1 MRRSSKAASSSQS
14 PRNSAPSHAARSKRR
29 PRRQIQDVTIDDVAA
44 AAGVSRMTVSR
55 VLRGGHLVR
64 PELQE
69 RVFAAV
75 KKLNYRLNVAARA
88 LAGSGPSRVAF
99 VYSNPSQAFLSE
111 LLTGA
116 LRETSRLGMQLT
128 LTADADPTDRSAEIA
143 ALLRTGVQ
151 SFLLPSPACD
161 APEVLELLRRAQ
173 ARWVAISPANIE
185 IHPMSIS
192 ADHFDIASRMTQRL
206 VQLGHRSIGFI
217 AGAPGSKGATERLRG
232 HLRAMTAAGVDRC
245 PVEQGHFTFQSG
257 LAATEALLA
266 SFPQCTAIIACND
279 DMAAAA
285 ISVAHRHHL
294 RVPEDLTVVGFDDT
308 PIASIVSPAIT
319 TARQPIA
326 EMAQSAIRMLHLA
339 ATPGLPHE
347 NKQTRKV
354 LPCTLIERESSA
366 PPRQEPTVARLTTPS
381 LTSPARP
388 ATDAP
393 AKGRR
398 RRASPV
404 ATS

>member
-1 MRRSSKAASSSQS
+1 MRRSPKAASTSKSSRHS
-14 PRNSAPSHAARSKRR
+14 VSSHAPRHQRRS
-29 PRRQIQDVTIDDVAA
+29 RRQVQEVTIDHVAE

-128 LTADADPTDRSAEIA
+128 LTADADPTDRTAEIA
-143 ALLRTGVQ
+143 ALLRSGVQ

-161 APEVLELLRRAQ
+161 STEVIELLRQAQ
-173 ARWVAISPANIE
+173 ARWVAISPGNVE
-185 IHPMSIS
+185 IHPMSVS
-192 ADHFDIASRMTQRL
+192 ADHFDVAGRMTQRL
-206 VQLGHRSIGFI
+206 IELGHLNIAFI
-217 AGAPGSKGATERLRG
+217 AGAPGSKGGAERLRS
-232 HLRAMTAAGVDRC
+232 HLRSMAAAGIDRC
-245 PVEQGHFTFQSG
+245 PVEQGYFTFQSG
-257 LAATEALLA
+257 LAATERLLA

-308 PIASIVSPAIT
+308 PIATIVSPAIT

-339 ATPGLPHE
+339 ATPGAPHE
-347 NKQTRKV
+347 NKQTQKV
-354 LPCTLIERESSA
+354 LPCTLIERESSG
-366 PPRQEPTVARLTTPS
+366 PPRPQPADERVTSATSLSRPAADDPS
-381 LTSPARP
+381 KRRRRKTSPA
-388 ATDAP
+388 AP
-393 AKGRR
+393 
-398 RRASPV
+398 S
-404 ATS
+404 

>member
-1 MRRSSKAASSSQS
+1 MRRPSKAASTSQS
-14 PRNSAPSHAARSKRR
+14 PRHSTNSHAPRSKRR
-29 PRRQIQDVTIDDVAA
+29 SRRQLQDVTIDDVAA

-128 LTADADPTDRSAEIA
+128 LTADADPTDRTAEIA
-143 ALLRTGVQ
+143 ALLRSGVQ

-161 APEVLELLRRAQ
+161 APEVLELLRQAQ
-173 ARWVAISPANIE
+173 ARWVAISPANVD
-185 IHPMSIS
+185 IHPMSVS
-192 ADHFDIASRMTQRL
+192 ADHFDIAGRMTQRL
-206 VQLGHRSIGFI
+206 IQLGHRNIGFI
-217 AGAPGSKGATERLRG
+217 AGAPESKGGTERLRG
-232 HLRAMTAAGVDRC
+232 HLRAMAAAGIDRC
-245 PVEQGHFTFQSG
+245 PVEPGYFTFQSG
-257 LAATEALLA
+257 LAASEALLA

-294 RVPEDLTVVGFDDT
+294 RVPEDLTIVGFDDT

-339 ATPGLPHE
+339 ATPGASHE

-366 PPRQEPTVARLTTPS
+366 PPRQQPAAARVTTPS
-381 LTSPARP
+381 VTLPSRPAADGPAKRRRRRTSPA
-388 ATDAP
+388 AP
-393 AKGRR
+393 
-398 RRASPV
+398 
-404 ATS
+404 

>member
-1 MRRSSKAASSSQS
+1 MRRSSKAASTPKS
-14 PRNSAPSHAARSKRR
+14 PRHSVSSHGSRDQRRS
-29 PRRQIQDVTIDDVAA
+29 RRQVQEVTIDHVAE

-128 LTADADPTDRSAEIA
+128 LTADAESTDRTAEIA
-143 ALLRTGVQ
+143 ALLRSGVQ

-161 APEVLELLRRAQ
+161 SPEVIELLRQAQ
-173 ARWVAISPANIE
+173 ARWVAISPGNLE
-185 IHPMSIS
+185 IHPMSVS
-192 ADHFDIASRMTQRL
+192 ADHFDIAGRMTRRL
-206 VQLGHRSIGFI
+206 IALGHRNIAFI
-217 AGAPGSKGATERLRG
+217 AGAPGSKGGAERLRG
-232 HLRAMTAAGVDRC
+232 HLRAMAAAGIDRC

-257 LAATEALLA
+257 LAATERLLA

-339 ATPGLPHE
+339 ATPGAPHE
-347 NKQTRKV
+347 NKQTQKV
-354 LPCTLIERESSA
+354 LPCTLIERESSG
-366 PPRQEPTVARLTTPS
+366 PPRPLPAHELV
-381 LTSPARP
+381 TSPSATSLSRP
-388 ATDAP
+388 ATDDP
-393 AKGRR
+393 SKRR
-398 RRASPV
+398 RRKTPPAAPS
-404 ATS
+404 

>member
-1 MRRSSKAASSSQS
+1 MRRSSKAASTPPSRP
-14 PRNSAPSHAARSKRR
+14 PRHKRR
-29 PRRQIQDVTIDDVAA
+29 ARRQVQEVTIDHVAE

-55 VLRGGHLVR
+55 VLRGGHMVR

-88 LAGSGPSRVAF
+88 LAGSGPSRIAF

-116 LRETSRLGMQLT
+116 LRESSRLGMQLT
-128 LTADADPTDRSAEIA
+128 LTADADPTDRTAEIA

-161 APEVLELLRRAQ
+161 DPEVLELLRQAE

-185 IHPMSIS
+185 IHAMSVS
-192 ADHFDIASRMTQRL
+192 ADHFDVACRMTRRL
-206 VQLGHRSIGFI
+206 IELGHRNIGFI
-217 AGAPGSKGATERLRG
+217 AGAPGSKGGNERLRG
-232 HLRAMTAAGVDRC
+232 HLSSMAAARIDEC
-245 PVEQGHFTFQSG
+245 PVEQGFFTFQSG
-257 LAATEALLA
+257 LVATERLLT

-294 RVPEDLTVVGFDDT
+294 RVPEDVTVVGFDDT

-326 EMAQSAIRMLHLA
+326 EMAQSAIRMLHVA
-339 ATPGLPHE
+339 STPGAPHE
-347 NKQTRKV
+347 YKQTQKV

-366 PPRQEPTVARLTTPS
+366 PPRELPVAGRATNSGATSPS
-381 LTSPARP
+381 PLAAGDPAKRRRRKTSPA
-388 ATDAP
+388 
-393 AKGRR
+393 
-398 RRASPV
+398 SP
-404 ATS
+404 S

>member
-14 PRNSAPSHAARSKRR
+14 PRHSSASQAPRHKRR
-29 PRRQIQDVTIDDVAA
+29 SRRQVQEVTIDHVAE

-55 VLRGGHLVR
+55 VLRGGHMVR

-128 LTADADPTDRSAEIA
+128 LTADADPTDRTAEIA

-151 SFLLPSPACD
+151 SFLLPAPACD
-161 APEVLELLRRAQ
+161 APEVLELLRQGQ
-173 ARWVAISPANIE
+173 ARWVAISPAKVE
-185 IHPMSIS
+185 FHPMSVS
-192 ADHFDIASRMTQRL
+192 ADHFDIAGRMTQRL
-206 VQLGHRSIGFI
+206 IELGHRNIGFI

-232 HLRAMTAAGVDRC
+232 HLRAMAAADIAHA

-257 LAATEALLA
+257 LIATERLLT
-266 SFPQCTAIIACND
+266 SYPQCTAIIACND

-294 RVPEDLTVVGFDDT
+294 RVPEDVTVVGFDDT

-339 ATPGLPHE
+339 STPGAAQE
-347 NKQTRKV
+347 NKQTEKV
-354 LPCTLIERESSA
+354 LPCRLVERESSA
-366 PPRQEPTVARLTTPS
+366 PPRPLSATAPVATASASPPS
-381 LTSPARP
+381 RA
-388 ATDAP
+388 AAGGAP
-393 AKGRR
+393 KRR
-398 RRASPV
+398 RRKP
-404 ATS
+404 

>member
-1 MRRSSKAASSSQS
+1 MRRPTKAASTSQPPRPSTSS
-14 PRNSAPSHAARSKRR
+14 SALRHKRR
-29 PRRQIQDVTIDDVAA
+29 SRRQLQEVTIDHVAE

-55 VLRGGHLVR
+55 VLRGGHMVR

-99 VYSNPSQAFLSE
+99 VYSNPSPAFLSE

-128 LTADADPTDRSAEIA
+128 LTADADPTDRTAEIA

-161 APEVLELLRRAQ
+161 DPEVLDLLRQAQ
-173 ARWVAISPANIE
+173 ARWVAISPANVE
-185 IHPMSIS
+185 IHPMSVS
-192 ADHFDIASRMTQRL
+192 ADHFDVAGRMTQRL
-206 VQLGHRSIGFI
+206 IELGHRNIGFI
-217 AGAPGSKGATERLRG
+217 AGAPGSKGATERQRG
-232 HLRAMTAAGVDRC
+232 HLRAMTAAGIAHA
-245 PVEQGHFTFQSG
+245 PVEQGYFTFQSG
-257 LAATEALLA
+257 LVATERLLTT
-266 SFPQCTAIIACND
+266 FPECTAIIACND

-285 ISVAHRHHL
+285 ISIAHRHHL
-294 RVPEDLTVVGFDDT
+294 RVPEDITVVGFDDT

-339 ATPGLPHE
+339 STPAAPDE
-347 NKQTRKV
+347 NKQTQKV
-354 LPCTLIERESSA
+354 LPCTLIERESSSA
-366 PPRQEPTVARLTTPS
+366 PRAQAVEERVAETSKTSAPT
-381 LTSPARP
+381 
-388 ATDAP
+388 
-393 AKGRR
+393 KRR
-398 RRASPV
+398 RRK
-404 ATS
+404 TSSTALP

>member
-1 MRRSSKAASSSQS
+1 MRRSSKAAATPQS
-14 PRNSAPSHAARSKRR
+14 PRHSTSSPAQRHKRR
-29 PRRQIQDVTIDDVAA
+29 SRRQVQEVTIDDVAE

-128 LTADADPTDRSAEIA
+128 LTADADPTDRTAEIA

-161 APEVLELLRRAQ
+161 APEVLELLRQAQ
-173 ARWVAISPANIE
+173 AIWVAISPANVE
-185 IHPMSIS
+185 IHPMSVS
-192 ADHFDIASRMTQRL
+192 ADHFDIAGRMTRRL
-206 VQLGHRSIGFI
+206 IELGHRNIGFI
-217 AGAPGSKGATERLRG
+217 AGAPGSKGANERLRG
-232 HLRAMTAAGVDRC
+232 HLRALAGAGIDHA
-245 PVEQGHFTFQSG
+245 PVEQGYFTFESG
-257 LAATEALLA
+257 LAATERLLTT
-266 SFPQCTAIIACND
+266 FPQCTAIIACND

-294 RVPEDLTVVGFDDT
+294 RVPEDITVVGFDDT

-326 EMAQSAIRMLHLA
+326 DMAQSAIRMLHLA
-339 ATPGLPHE
+339 ATPSAPHE
-347 NKQTRKV
+347 NKQTQKV

-366 PPRQEPTVARLTTPS
+366 PPREQPAGEHVTKTSA
-381 LTSPARP
+381 TSPARAAADDP
-388 ATDAP
+388 S
-393 AKGRR
+393 KRR
-398 RRASPV
+398 RRKTSPASP
-404 ATS
+404 S

>member
-1 MRRSSKAASSSQS
+1 MRRPSKAASSQS
-14 PRNSAPSHAARSKRR
+14 PRHSTSSQALRHKRR
-29 PRRQIQDVTIDDVAA
+29 SRRQVQEVTIDHVAE

-128 LTADADPTDRSAEIA
+128 LTADADPTDRTAEIA

-151 SFLLPSPACD
+151 AFLLPSPACD
-161 APEVLELLRRAQ
+161 DPEVLELLRQAE
-173 ARWVAISPANIE
+173 ARWVAISPANVE
-185 IHPMSIS
+185 IHSMSVS
-192 ADHFDIASRMTQRL
+192 ADHFDVAARMTQRL
-206 VQLGHRSIGFI
+206 IELGHRNIGFI
-217 AGAPGSKGATERLRG
+217 AGAPGSKGATERQRG
-232 HLRAMTAAGVDRC
+232 HLRAMTTAGIDNA
-245 PVEQGHFTFQSG
+245 PVEQGYFTFQSG
-257 LAATEALLA
+257 LVAAERLLTT
-266 SFPQCTAIIACND
+266 FPQCTAIIACND

-294 RVPEDLTVVGFDDT
+294 RVPEDVTVVGFDDT

-339 ATPGLPHE
+339 ATPGAPHE
-347 NKQTRKV
+347 NKQTQKV

-366 PPRQEPTVARLTTPS
+366 PPRELSNDERLTNPS
-381 LTSPARP
+381 ATSPARP
-388 ATDAP
+388 AADDP
-393 AKGRR
+393 SKRR
-398 RRASPV
+398 RRKTSPG
-404 ATS
+404 APS

>member
-1 MRRSSKAASSSQS
+1 M
-14 PRNSAPSHAARSKRR
+14 
-29 PRRQIQDVTIDDVAA
+29 
-44 AAGVSRMTVSR
+44 
-55 VLRGGHLVR
+55 VR

-69 RVFAAV
+69 RVFAAI

-128 LTADADPTDRSAEIA
+128 LTADADATDRTAEIA
-143 ALLRTGVQ
+143 ALLRTGVK

-161 APEVLELLRRAQ
+161 DPEVLELMRQAQ
-173 ARWVAISPANIE
+173 ARWVAISPANVD
-185 IHPMSIS
+185 IHAMSVS
-192 ADHFDIASRMTQRL
+192 ADHFDIACRMTQRL
-206 VQLGHRSIGFI
+206 IGLGHRHIGFI
-217 AGAPGSKGATERLRG
+217 AGASASKGGNERLRG
-232 HLRAMTAAGVDRC
+232 HLHSMAAAGIEER
-245 PVEQGHFTFQSG
+245 PVEQGSFTFQSG
-257 LAATEALLA
+257 LEATERLLA

-285 ISVAHRHHL
+285 ITVTHRHHL
-294 RVPEDLTVVGFDDT
+294 RVPEDITVVGFDDT

-339 ATPGLPHE
+339 ATPGASHE
-347 NKQTRKV
+347 NKQTQKV

-366 PPRQEPTVARLTTPS
+366 PPRQPS
-381 LTSPARP
+381 IIGLALNSSVVSTAPLAADDPSRP
-388 ATDAP
+388 RQRKT
-393 AKGRR
+393 
-398 RRASPV
+398 SPV
-404 ATS
+404 APS

>member
-1 MRRSSKAASSSQS
+1 M
-14 PRNSAPSHAARSKRR
+14 
-29 PRRQIQDVTIDDVAA
+29 
-44 AAGVSRMTVSR
+44 
-55 VLRGGHLVR
+55 R

-128 LTADADPTDRSAEIA
+128 LTADADPTDRTAEIA
-143 ALLRTGVQ
+143 ALLRTGVE
-151 SFLLPSPACD
+151 SFLLPSPVCD
-161 APEVLELLRRAQ
+161 DPEVLELLRQAQ
-173 ARWVAISPANIE
+173 ARWVAISPANVE
-185 IHPMSIS
+185 THSMSVS
-192 ADHFDIASRMTQRL
+192 ADHFDIAARMTQRL
-206 VQLGHRSIGFI
+206 IQLGHRYIGFI
-217 AGAPGSKGATERLRG
+217 AGAPGSKGGNERLRG
-232 HLRAMTAAGVDRC
+232 HLRAMAAAGIDQC
-245 PVEQGHFTFQSG
+245 PVEPGLFTFQSG
-257 LAATEALLA
+257 LAATERLLA

-285 ISVAHRHHL
+285 ISVAHKHHL
-294 RVPEDLTVVGFDDT
+294 RVPEDITVVGFDDT

-339 ATPGLPHE
+339 ATPGAAHE
-347 NKQTRKV
+347 NKQTQKV

-366 PPRQEPTVARLTTPS
+366 APAVAPVNNRVTNASGISPS
-381 LTSPARP
+381 RPAPDDPAKRRRRKTSPA
-388 ATDAP
+388 AP
-393 AKGRR
+393 
-398 RRASPV
+398 S
-404 ATS
+404 

>member
-1 MRRSSKAASSSQS
+1 MRRSSKAASTSKPPRHSTS
-14 PRNSAPSHAARSKRR
+14 PQALRRKRR
-29 PRRQIQDVTIDDVAA
+29 SRRQVQEVTIDDVAE

-69 RVFAAV
+69 RVFVAV
-75 KKLNYRLNVAARA
+75 KKLNYRLNVAARE

-116 LRETSRLGMQLT
+116 LRESSRLGMQLT
-128 LTADADPTDRSAEIA
+128 LTADADPTDRTAEIA

-161 APEVLELLRRAQ
+161 DPEVLELLRQAE
-173 ARWVAISPANIE
+173 ARWVAISPVNVE
-185 IHPMSIS
+185 IHSMSVS
-192 ADHFDIASRMTQRL
+192 ADHFDVAGRMTKRL
-206 VQLGHRSIGFI
+206 IDLGHRNIGFI
-217 AGAPGSKGATERLRG
+217 AGAPGSKGGNERLRG
-232 HLRAMTAAGVDRC
+232 HLRAIDAAGIERA
-245 PVEQGHFTFQSG
+245 PVEQGYFTFQSG
-257 LAATEALLA
+257 LVAAERLLTT
-266 SFPQCTAIIACND
+266 FPQCTAIIACND

-294 RVPEDLTVVGFDDT
+294 RVPEDPTVVGFDDT

-339 ATPGLPHE
+339 ATPGASHE
-347 NKQTRKV
+347 NKQTQKV

-366 PPRQEPTVARLTTPS
+366 PPRAQAANDDASKPIAASSAQPAAVDPS
-381 LTSPARP
+381 
-388 ATDAP
+388 
-393 AKGRR
+393 KRR
-398 RRASPV
+398 RRKASPI
-404 ATS
+404 APS

>member
-1 MRRSSKAASSSQS
+1 MRRPSKAASTSRHSTSS
-14 PRNSAPSHAARSKRR
+14 SALRHKRR
-29 PRRQIQDVTIDDVAA
+29 SRRQVQEVTIDHVAE

-55 VLRGGHLVR
+55 VLRGGHMVR

-116 LRETSRLGMQLT
+116 LKETSRLGMQLT
-128 LTADADPTDRSAEIA
+128 LTADADPTDRTAEIA

-161 APEVLELLRRAQ
+161 DPAVLELLTQAE
-173 ARWVAISPANIE
+173 ARWVAISPANVE
-185 IHPMSIS
+185 IHAMSVS
-192 ADHFDIASRMTQRL
+192 ADHFDVAGRMTQRL
-206 VQLGHRSIGFI
+206 IELGHRNIGFI
-217 AGAPGSKGATERLRG
+217 AGAPGSKGGTERQRG
-232 HLRAMTAAGVDRC
+232 HLRALQAAGIEHA
-245 PVEQGHFTFQSG
+245 PIEQGYFTFQSG
-257 LAATEALLA
+257 LVAADRLLTT
-266 SFPQCTAIIACND
+266 SPQCTAIIACND

-339 ATPGLPHE
+339 ATPSAPHE
-347 NKQTRKV
+347 NKQTQKV

-366 PPRQEPTVARLTTPS
+366 APRAVPADDRTTGS
-381 LTSPARP
+381 SARP
-388 ATDAP
+388 VAEDST
-393 AKGRR
+393 KRR
-398 RRASPV
+398 RRKTSPTAS
-404 ATS
+404 S

>member
-1 MRRSSKAASSSQS
+1 MRRSPKAASTSQS
-14 PRNSAPSHAARSKRR
+14 PRHSSQALRQKRR
-29 PRRQIQDVTIDDVAA
+29 PRRQVQEVTIDDVAEA
-44 AAGVSRMTVSR
+44 AAVSRMTVSR

-128 LTADADPTDRSAEIA
+128 LTADADPTDRTAEIA

-161 APEVLELLRRAQ
+161 DPEVLELLRQ
-173 ARWVAISPANIE
+173 AKALWVAISPANVE
-185 IHPMSIS
+185 IHPMSVS
-192 ADHFDIASRMTQRL
+192 ADHFDVAGRMTQRL
-206 VQLGHRSIGFI
+206 VELGHRQIGFI
-217 AGAPGSKGATERLRG
+217 AGAPGSKGAAERLRG
-232 HLRAMTAAGVDRC
+232 HLRAIAAAGIDHA
-245 PVEQGHFTFQSG
+245 PVEQGYFTFESG
-257 LAATEALLA
+257 LVAADRLLTT
-266 SFPQCTAIIACND
+266 FPQCTAIIACND

-294 RVPEDLTVVGFDDT
+294 RVPEDVTVVGFDDT

-326 EMAQSAIRMLHLA
+326 EMAQSAIRMLHLS
-339 ATPGLPHE
+339 ATPGAPPE
-347 NKQTRKV
+347 NKQTQKV

-366 PPRQEPTVARLTTPS
+366 PPREQSVDDRVTKVNA
-381 LTSPARP
+381 TSPARR
-388 ATDAP
+388 AANDP
-393 AKGRR
+393 AKRR
-398 RRASPV
+398 RRKPSPV
-404 ATS
+404 APS